1 MLEFT
6 CKCTEVFPIYI
17 GGLVAALARC
27 VLAEEGQIFL
37 QNGVLAADRRIA
49 SGVKGHNLTTSVMPE
64 NEKVIAALR
73 SISGLSRTTLN
84 R

>member
-37 QNGVLAADRRIA
+37 QNGVLAPDRRIA

-64 NEKVIAALR
+64 NEKSHCCS
-73 SISGLSRTTLN
+73 SIYFGPI
-84 R
+84 